1 VGAKESVS
9 DPMSFVMPNQFV
21 LVLWVRGSNAR
32 KFQVDYESEIP
43 RKVVRKLK
51 VLYFWWVWWALWEWY
66 CMWRYWK
73 SKELK

>member
-51 VLYFWWVWWALWEWY
+51 LLVGLVGLVGIGIA
-66 CMWRYWK
+66 CGVIGRVK
-73 SKELK
+73 S

>member
-51 VLYFWWVWWALWEWY
+51 LLVGLVGLVGMVLHVALLE
-66 CMWRYWK
+66 
-73 SKELK
+73 E

>member
-1 VGAKESVS
+1 MGAEELVS

-21 LVLWVRGSNAR
+21 PVLWVHGSNAR

-51 VLYFWWVWWALWEWY
+51 LSVGLVGLVGMVLHVALLE
-66 CMWRYWK
+66 
-73 SKELK
+73 E